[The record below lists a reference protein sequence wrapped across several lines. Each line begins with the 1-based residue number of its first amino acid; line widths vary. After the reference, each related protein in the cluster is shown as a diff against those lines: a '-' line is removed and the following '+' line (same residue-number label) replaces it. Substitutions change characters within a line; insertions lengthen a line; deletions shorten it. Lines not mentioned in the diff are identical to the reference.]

1 MLKEDN
7 MQRRSSLAGRLWIW
21 LRKPMVS
28 GLLVVVPLGIT
39 VFVFKLLYDFT
50 AGQMAPIVR
59 KYVDPI
65 PDHTSPIVAT
75 FLLLVVVY
83 FIGLVAA
90 VVVGRKLIAL
100 VERIIQ
106 SIPFVKSI
114 YSASKQ
120 IVQALQFKNTPSE
133 PKTPAI
139 VEFPC
144 PGMKSIGFVLGKVRF
159 YDGRLFYRVFIPT
172 TPNITVG
179 LLQLMAPEDVYK
191 CELSVDEAVKV
202 VVSGGL
208 LGPDCMT
215 LTRATRAPLVNP
227 VPMDDSDDDW
237 DDD

>member
-1 MLKEDN
+1 MSKDSNVQKRL
-7 MQRRSSLAGRLWIW
+7 SLPGRLWAW
-21 LRKPMVS
+21 LRRPMIS

-39 VFVFKLLYDFT
+39 VFVFMLLYDFT
-50 AGQMAPIVR
+50 AGQLAPIIR
-59 KYVDPI
+59 RYVDPI
-65 PDHTSPIVAT
+65 PDHTSPIVAI
-75 FLLLVVVY
+75 FLLFVVIY
-83 FIGLVAA
+83 FIGMVAA

-120 IVQALQFKNTPSE
+120 IVQALQFKNKPSE

-144 PGMKSIGFVLGKVRF
+144 PGMKSIGFVVGKVHF

-179 LLQLMAPEDVYK
+179 LLQLIAPEDVYK

-208 LGPDCMT
+208 LGPDQMT
-215 LTRATRAPLVNP
+215 LTRASRAPLVSP
-227 VPMDDSDDDW
+227 VLTDDSDDDW